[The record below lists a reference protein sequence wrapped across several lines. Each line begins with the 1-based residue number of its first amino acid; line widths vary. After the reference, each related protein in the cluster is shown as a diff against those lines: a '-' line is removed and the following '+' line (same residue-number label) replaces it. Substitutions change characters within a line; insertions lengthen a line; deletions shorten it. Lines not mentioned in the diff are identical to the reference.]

1 MIEFIENGNI
11 DMEVVYIHPIWADIH
26 SHYINNKLSL
36 IYIYDIQSGR
46 ELVVNIGNTD
56 HHTTHI
62 NHLTFDFKEAFVFG
76 KKSFLNLIQLPY
88 MYDADLIKYLQVN
101 EQLKRNQTSCHSFF
115 YRKFHNVR
123 GVNNL
128 IPIGKHIESIRKTK
142 DEFLQYY
149 DDGNGLTA
157 GVRKFDNFYIK
168 SLHDIEKN
176 GIYTANGI
184 EHSQYNIYTTTSR
197 PSNTFNGVNYAALN
211 KEDGSRSRFI
221 SRFDGGTLIQFDY
234 DAYHPRIIGEM
245 VGEPISNDVSGH
257 QVLADMY
264 GVSYSESKA
273 ITFRQLYGGVQDE
286 YLHIPLFQKTS
297 HLIDL
302 NWMEFNRNGYVKTPM
317 GRKLKKGNFKNMNAN
332 KLFNYMLQAT
342 ETELNVRIIS
352 KLNGFLKDKKSKL
365 VLYTYDSY
373 LLDIHPQ
380 EFSLLNQLK
389 ILIEGNGFKSKVEIG
404 DNYSEMKPIEI
415 ENKQENII

>member
-11 DMEVVYIHPIWADIH
+11 NMEAVYIHPIWADIH

-142 DEFLQYY
+142 DEFLQHY
-149 DDGNGLTA
+149 DSENGITEEA
-157 GVRKFDNFYIK
+157 KKFDNFYIK

-176 GIYTANGI
+176 GLYTSNGI

-221 SRFDGGTLIQFDY
+221 SRFDGGKLIQFDY
-234 DAYHPRIIGEM
+234 DAYHPRIIGKM

-264 GVSYSESKA
+264 GVSYNESKA

-297 HLIDL
+297 HWIDL

-317 GRKLKKGNFKNMNAN
+317 GRTLKKGNFKNMNAN

-352 KLNGFLKDKKSKL
+352 KINGFLKDKKTKL
-365 VLYTYDSY
+365 MLYTYDSY
-373 LLDIHPQ
+373 LLDVHPK
-380 EFSLLNQLK
+380 EFSLLNHLK
-389 ILIEGNGFKSKVEIG
+389 ILIEGNGFKSKVEMG
-404 DNYSEMKPIEI
+404 DNYSEMNPIEI